1 MAAPATAERRR
12 PAAGTI
18 PGILNAAAPFE
29 LKLEGV
35 EDAAEVVDDDEV
47 LEISGDD
54 DNDETGLVDVG
65 EAVEAVSSEVDEA
78 LEVVDKVLLEE
89 DVAVPMENVLLVER
103 TSFTLLIAMATRL

>member
-54 DNDETGLVDVG
+54 DDDKTGLVDVG

-78 LEVVDKVLLEE
+78 LEVVDKALLEE